1 MILRLISLYTR
12 TDVLPLYVEFSFAF
26 EFSESTPI
34 STGSVLIHTMLT
46 QGGKVC
52 PRGK

>member
-1 MILRLISLYTR
+1 MILRLISLSTR

-26 EFSESTPI
+26 ESSESTPI
-34 STGSVLIHTMLT
+34 STDPVLIHIMLT
-46 QGGKVC
+46 RGGKVC